1 MKAIQFGVI
10 TYDKNKIIK
19 HIRIMSD
26 NFTTMSYINKK
37 GGLQSHECNKIA
49 KDIWI
54 CCTSRDLHIS
64 LAHISGKNNSE
75 ADKISRKFQETS
87 EWQLNPKI
95 HKAVCDIFGTPEIG
109 LFASQINKQT
119 QKYVSW
125 RSEPEAFAGDAF
137 SINFTKDQA
146 KSNKFDIATGQS
158 SCSSFSR
165 KIGTAHKII
174 HPHGRLNVDDT
185 TNSIH
190 VVLLR
195 ESRRKNY
202 NS

>member
-10 TYDKNKIIK
+10 TYDKDNIFK

-26 NFTTMSYINKK
+26 NFTNMSYINKK
-37 GGLQSHECNKIA
+37 GGLQSHECNKIV

-64 LAHISGKNNSE
+64 AAHIPGKNNSE
-75 ADKISRKFQETS
+75 ADKISRKFQEAS

-95 HKAVCDIFGTPEIG
+95 HKAVCDIFGIPEIG

-125 RSEPEAFAGDAF
+125 RSEPEAVAGDAF
-137 SINFTKDQA
+137 SINFTEDQA
-146 KSNKFDIATGQS
+146 KSNKFDMPQDKAAVHRLAEKLALHIR
-158 SCSSFSR
+158 SF
-165 KIGTAHKII
+165 IPMG
-174 HPHGRLNVDDT
+174 D
-185 TNSIH
+185 
-190 VVLLR
+190 
-195 ESRRKNY
+195 
-202 NS
+202 

>member
-10 TYDKNKIIK
+10 TYDKDKIFK

-37 GGLQSHECNKIA
+37 DGLQSHECNKIA

-64 LAHISGKNNSE
+64 AAHISGKNNYE
-75 ADKISRKFQETS
+75 ADKISRKFEEAS
-87 EWQLNPKI
+87 KWQLNPKI
-95 HKAVCDIFGTPEIG
+95 YKPEIG

-119 QKYVSW
+119 EKYISW
-125 RSEPEAFAGDAF
+125 RSEPEAFGGDAF
-137 SINFTKDQA
+137 SINSTKDQA
-146 KSNKFDIATGQS
+146 KSNKFDIAAGQS

-165 KIGTAHKII
+165 KIGTAHKNIY
-174 HPHGRLNVDDT
+174 PHG
-185 TNSIH
+185 
-190 VVLLR
+190 
-195 ESRRKNY
+195 
-202 NS
+202 